1 MAYKV
6 DDASWDLLGSE
17 FAEKQESL
25 SGLGSPGGVVVAD
38 LLLLT
43 TEVVAQVLGLDRS
56 VSQPEVVLLEAGELP
71 VRFVSCRL
79 GYQIGQFQLT

>member
-1 MAYKV
+1 MPYKV
-6 DDASWDLLGSE
+6 DDTSWGLLGSE
-17 FAEKQESL
+17 LAEEQKSL

-38 LLLLT
+38 LLLLA

-71 VRFVSCRL
+71 VWFVSSCP
-79 GYQIGQFQLT
+79 GYQIGQFELT